1 MPMESPDPAPAQHDL
16 GGNPRFRCT
25 PVEPDDDAPP
35 DDFGKRV
42 DAVRTVLREKGLF
55 TTDEMRLNIES
66 LHETD
71 YFGLTYYEKWLR
83 SVTAVMIA
91 KGVVTWEDLQ

>member
-1 MPMESPDPAPAQHDL
+1 MDNPDPDRPAQHDL

-35 DDFGKRV
+35 DAFGKRV

-55 TTDEMRLNIES
+55 TTDEMRFNIEG
-66 LHETD
+66 LHETE
-71 YFGLTYYEKWLR
+71 YFSLTYYEKWLR
-83 SVTAVMIA
+83 SITTVMVA
-91 KGVVTWEDLQ
+91 KGVVSWEDLQ